1 MISAALTS
9 FLTGITE
16 PIEFSFL
23 FVAPLLYAIH
33 ALLAGAAY
41 YLCIE
46 LGIRHGMTFSH
57 GLIDY
62 VVLFPQSTRGLWYLW
77 LGPMWAVMYYGIFR
91 TMIRQLDLKTPGRE
105 IEETA
110 GAETSAPVSGQENVA
125 REIVLAFGGR
135 GNIRSLDAC
144 ITRLRVDLHDVTRA
158 HPDRLKALG
167 ASGVMTVGRGMQ
179 AIFGTRSENLKTDIE
194 AYLSTAGSDADA
206 PVASE
211 RPREAPQT
219 ATQPERVRTATPPL
233 IAGRAAEIARALG
246 GLDNLRQV
254 EACAITRLR
263 VTVVDARAIDEAA
276 LRAAGV
282 PALMRIAPNLIHVI
296 AGTDAADIADAMQK
310 LMARQP
316 AVRQG

>member
-1 MISAALTS
+1 
-9 FLTGITE
+9 
-16 PIEFSFL
+16 
-23 FVAPLLYAIH
+23 
-33 ALLAGAAY
+33 
-41 YLCIE
+41 
-46 LGIRHGMTFSH
+46 MTFSH

-77 LGPMWAVMYYGIFR
+77 LGPIWALMYYGIFR
-91 TMIRQLDLKTPGRE
+91 TLIRQLDLKTPGRE
-105 IEETA
+105 VEETA
-110 GAETSAPVSGQENVA
+110 GAETCRPRFRADESSRGRSSRHSGA
-125 REIVLAFGGR
+125 A

-167 ASGVMTVGRGMQ
+167 AAGVMTVGSGMQ

-219 ATQPERVRTATPPL
+219 ATPPERVRTATPPL

-246 GLDNLRQV
+246 GLHNLRQV

-263 VTVVDARAIDEAA
+263 VTVVDAQAIDEAA
-276 LRAAGV
+276 LRTAGV
-282 PALMRIAPNLIHVI
+282 PAIMRIAPDLVHVI
-296 AGTDAADIADAMQK
+296 AGY
-310 LMARQP
+310 R
-316 AVRQG
+316 RR